1 MAEVVPGNQVLSRA
15 QALAEQLA
23 VKPAMLTKFIAVTI
37 RQRLS
42 RRVAESLQLGM
53 AVEGLAASN
62 KAYEQ

>member
-1 MAEVVPGNQVLSRA
+1 MLPLDGVLGRA
-15 QALAEQLA
+15 LELAEQLA
-23 VKPAMLTKFIAVTI
+23 AKPFMLTKFTAVTI

-62 KAYEQ
+62 KAYEQH